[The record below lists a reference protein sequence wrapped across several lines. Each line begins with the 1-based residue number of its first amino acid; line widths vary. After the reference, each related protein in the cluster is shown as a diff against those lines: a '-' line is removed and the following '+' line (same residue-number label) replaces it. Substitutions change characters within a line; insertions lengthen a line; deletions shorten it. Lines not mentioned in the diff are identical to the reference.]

1 MDENTSDVT
10 KKPDF
15 QTLALNIPGI
25 VYRVHLREG
34 NHMEFFNDMLE
45 EMTGYVTGDLK
56 KGDLC
61 SIDPMIV
68 PEDRVH
74 ILEIVKEALVKNKPF
89 EAEYR
94 IIHKCGGLRYFLE
107 RGKPIYGDDGKP
119 RFIDGV
125 IIDITKRKQAEEAL
139 AFKDKI
145 IICSSSI
152 IATCDLDGRMTYGN
166 PAFLEAWGFDS
177 SEEFLGRPFW
187 EFWMVKDRFMD
198 IMQELQYNG
207 SWMGEILA
215 KRKDGSIFNVSVS
228 AAMVFDNQGKPVAL
242 TSTSIDITD
251 RKMAEKEL
259 QKIRDELEFR
269 LEEYAADLE
278 LKNKELRN
286 VVKEDDL

>member
-1 MDENTSDVT
+1 
-10 KKPDF
+10 
-15 QTLALNIPGI
+15 
-25 VYRVHLREG
+25 
-34 NHMEFFNDMLE
+34 MEFFNDMLE